1 MNKDKEV
8 TKNQVELIQ
17 QIKEK
22 EQKRFEKYLI
32 NEKRERR
39 NY

>member
-8 TKNQVELIQ
+8 TKKQMELIKK
-17 QIKEK
+17 IKEK